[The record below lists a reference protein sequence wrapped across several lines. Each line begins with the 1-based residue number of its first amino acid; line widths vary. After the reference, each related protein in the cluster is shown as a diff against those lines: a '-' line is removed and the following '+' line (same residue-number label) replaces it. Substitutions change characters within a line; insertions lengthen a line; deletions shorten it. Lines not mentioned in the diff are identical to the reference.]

1 MPVIAVFNQKGG
13 VGKTTTA
20 LNVGAALATRSRRP
34 VLIDLDPQSSLS
46 LSMGLRAVEADS
58 SVYAFFRD
66 GRPLSSLVRSQPSG
80 VRLIPSSLELSKVE
94 ALHGSDPAISR
105 RLREGIEAE
114 LALAGS
120 LILIDCC
127 PMLGVLTLN
136 ALIAADRVLMPVSAD
151 YLSLEGVHKLD
162 AALGV
167 LEQRLGKRFLR
178 RVVATR
184 FDARRRLSY
193 EIHRELNARFAE
205 TMCQTVI
212 SETVSLAESPM
223 RGKDI
228 FAYAPHSQ
236 GAKDYRALTEELE
249 AGNFFQ

>member
-20 LNVGAALATRSRRP
+20 LNLGAALAARNRRP
-34 VLIDLDPQSSLS
+34 ILVDLDPQSSLS
-46 LSMGLRAVEADS
+46 LSMGLRTVAPSE

-66 GRPLSSLVRSQPSG
+66 RARLSSLARSQPSG
-80 VRLIPSSLELSKVE
+80 VRLVPSSLELSKVD
-94 ALHGSDPAISR
+94 ALHGSDAAVSR
-105 RLREGIEAE
+105 QLEEGIQADP
-114 LALAGS
+114 ALAGS

-167 LEQRLGKRFLR
+167 LEERLGKHFVR
-178 RVVATR
+178 RVVTTR

-193 EIHRELNARFAE
+193 EVQHQLHARFGD
-205 TMCQTVI
+205 TLCQTVI

-228 FAYAPHSQ
+228 FAHAPHSQ

-249 AGNFFQ
+249 AGKFFR